1 MNSFKYILNY
11 FGLFLDDETPMPYS
25 YKVDEYKNKNKE
37 SLEVHK
43 QFLNS
48 IIDEENNRL
57 NLIENKTSQLVSQTG
72 VIFSLLSLFIPIFID
87 KINDVSI
94 ILRIVFILLLILAF
108 TFYLLTINN
117 AIKNFNVKNFIY
129 SKPSPLNVLNHQEKT
144 VTDFMHIEIKDLLY
158 SINTNLKTNN
168 TKATNLIHSYNS
180 FKIANFITAILVTLI
195 CFSLLFIGKKEIDS
209 QKVETINNIKNEK
222 PYRNNVKISADK
234 KGLNSENLLIK
245 EPLDTLRVENKKT
258 H

>member
-1 MNSFKYILNY
+1 MNSFKYFLNY
-11 FGLFLDDETPMPYS
+11 FGLFLEEETPEPYS

-37 SLEVHK
+37 SLEAHK

-94 ILRIVFILLLILAF
+94 VLRIIFILLLILAF
-108 TFYLLTINN
+108 TFYLLTLNN

-144 VTDFMHIEIKDLLY
+144 VTDFMYIEIKDLLY

-180 FKIANFITAILVTLI
+180 FKIANFTTAILVFLI
-195 CFSLLFIGKKEIDS
+195 CTSLLFTNKKENGFTKESINNKTQNSSLLKNQVIISAKTKVNKIDS
-209 QKVETINNIKNEK
+209 IKTKNI
-222 PYRNNVKISADK
+222 DK
-234 KGLNSENLLIK
+234 KPLNK
-245 EPLDTLRVENKKT
+245 
-258 H
+258 